1 MTTPNEIGSLPLEL
15 TSFVGREEELAEA
28 KARLVNSRLVTL
40 TGVGGVGK
48 TRLAVRLADGMRT
61 EFEDGVWLVELD
73 RVTEPALL
81 PHAVA
86 DTLGLREQSARP
98 LVDVLVEYLAQ
109 RRLLLVL
116 DNCEHLLDA
125 CERLAVRLLESCP
138 DVRILATSREPLGIR
153 GEAVVSVAPLAIP
166 DGDARLYGEVSGF
179 DAVTLFTERAMAV
192 MPEFRLRDVNQA
204 AVADICHRLDGLPLA
219 IELAAARLRT
229 LPIDEIAR
237 RLNDRYQLLST
248 RMRGIP
254 SRHQTLWASLE
265 WSYDLCSADERRLW
279 ARLSVFRGGFEL
291 DAAEAVCAG
300 DDLPADAILDLVAA
314 LVDKSIVLRE
324 GGSLA
329 RYRLLET
336 IRDFGWAKLRE
347 AREALAL
354 RRRHRDWYDQFLKQ
368 VDADWIGPRQ
378 VDWLSRIDR
387 DLPNLRAALEFCL
400 SEPGEADVGLRMTAV
415 LAHVYW
421 FGRGRLS
428 EGQHWLVRAL
438 AKSDVR
444 NPDRLRALHM
454 ATLLAVF
461 QGDLAA
467 ESGVVEES
475 RALADQ
481 LGDASARAQSTLGMG
496 TLALEAGDFQQ
507 ATVYFQDCL
516 DRFREEGN
524 LPCQLEALI
533 GLGQSVGIDDEPRG
547 NAHLEEVIAIAEPR
561 GELLY
566 RSYALWSLGIA
577 FWRQGNPQRAS
588 RLLSQ
593 GLVLKREI
601 DDTVGAA
608 YCLEGL
614 AWAAASE
621 QDHRRA
627 AILLGAAQA
636 IADSTG
642 APTATPLHFVS
653 YHEDCERQA
662 RSALREDAFESAFEV
677 GMGMSP
683 HDAVTYATTL
693 KEEIVAQPVQGDPP
707 RARPEQTAAAHAA
720 GESQRPEIRVLI
732 VARNRMEADGIQ
744 LVIDQH
750 ADLQVLGIAT
760 NAGEAIALAAETHPD
775 VILADY
781 QLPDVSGAEL
791 AARLRKA
798 EPSSR
803 VLLLSTVVSD
813 ALLQEAVKGGARGF
827 LLKTQPAE
835 ELADAVRRAAAG
847 EMLISASR
855 LAALISG
862 SDETAHLLD
871 LLTGREREV
880 LRLLATGLDN
890 RHIAARMG
898 IGYVTVRSHLRN
910 ISSKLD
916 AHSKVEILAR
926 SAQLGLIVR

>member
-1 MTTPNEIGSLPLEL
+1 
-15 TSFVGREEELAEA
+15 
-28 KARLVNSRLVTL
+28 
-40 TGVGGVGK
+40 
-48 TRLAVRLADGMRT
+48 
-61 EFEDGVWLVELD
+61 
-73 RVTEPALL
+73 
-81 PHAVA
+81 
-86 DTLGLREQSARP
+86 
-98 LVDVLVEYLAQ
+98 
-109 RRLLLVL
+109 
-116 DNCEHLLDA
+116 
-125 CERLAVRLLESCP
+125 
-138 DVRILATSREPLGIR
+138 
-153 GEAVVSVAPLAIP
+153 
-166 DGDARLYGEVSGF
+166 
-179 DAVTLFTERAMAV
+179 
-192 MPEFRLRDVNQA
+192 
-204 AVADICHRLDGLPLA
+204 LDGLPLA

-254 SRHQTLWASLE
+254 PRHQTLWASLE

-300 DDLPADAILDLVAA
+300 DDLPAEAILDLVAA

-324 GGSLA
+324 RGSLA
-329 RYRLLET
+329 RFRLLET

-347 AREALAL
+347 AGDALVV

-368 VDADWIGPRQ
+368 VDADWIGSGQ
-378 VDWLSRIDR
+378 VDRLSRIDR

-438 AKSDVR
+438 AKSDPR

-467 ESGVVEES
+467 GSGVVEEK

-481 LGDASARAQSTLGMG
+481 LGDASARAQATLGMG
-496 TLALEAGDFQQ
+496 TLALQAGDFHQ

-516 DRFREEGN
+516 VQFREEGN

-533 GLGQSVGIDDEPRG
+533 GLGQSVGIEDEQRG
-547 NAHLEEVIAIAEPR
+547 IAHLEEVVAITEPR

-577 FWRQGNPQRAS
+577 FWRQGNPQHAS
-588 RLLSQ
+588 RLLSH
-593 GLVLKREI
+593 GLVLKRQI
-601 DDTVGAA
+601 DDTLGAA
-608 YCLEGL
+608 FCLEGL
-614 AWAAASE
+614 AWTAASE

-642 APTATPLHFVS
+642 APTATPPHFVS

-662 RSALREDAFESAFEV
+662 RSALGEDAFESAFEV

-693 KEEIVAQPVQGDPP
+693 NEEIVARPTQSDPP
-707 RARPEQTAAAHAA
+707 RARPEQTATALDPA
-720 GESQRPEIRVLI
+720 GRSQRPEIRVLI
-732 VARNRMEADGIQ
+732 VDRNRVEADGIR
-744 LVIDQH
+744 LVLDQH
-750 ADLQVLGIAT
+750 ADLKVVGIAT
-760 NAGEAIALAAETHPD
+760 SAADAVPLASETHPD
-775 VILADY
+775 VIVADY
-781 QLPDVSGAEL
+781 QLSDSTGAEL
-791 AARLRKA
+791 ATRLHKV
-798 EPSSR
+798 EPAIH
-803 VLLLSTVVSD
+803 VLLLSAVVSNP
-813 ALLQEAVKGGARGF
+813 LLQEAVKAGAQGF
-827 LLKTQPAE
+827 LLRTQPAE
-835 ELADAVRRAAAG
+835 ELVDAVRRAAAG
-847 EMLISASR
+847 EMLIPAVR
-855 LAALISG
+855 LAAMLAG
-862 SDETAHLLD
+862 SDQPAQLFD

-880 LRLLATGLDN
+880 LRLLAAGLDN

-910 ISSKLD
+910 LSSKLD

-926 SAQLGLIVR
+926 SAELGLIVR